1 MRYQNQSTHSKIMK
15 HIIVF
20 LLTVA
25 LFSFSIVTGRAEQ
38 PTELPSGTYNLSLTS
53 ESGGK
58 SNYPVRLT
66 TKINTQKGH
75 SSGDRAEVV
84 TDIVVEADYLGKLVG
99 QTAERYDKGEFFHG
113 YIVLSM
119 TLQWPEG
126 HYPEIMTYHLLG
138 NVSKHSATGEG
149 ASFRDSLLTS
159 AHENYQS
166 KTDRFKWTL
175 TPTQRQ
181 D

>member
-1 MRYQNQSTHSKIMK
+1 MK

-25 LFSFSIVTGRAEQ
+25 LLGFPIVTGRAEQ
-38 PTELPSGTYNLSLTS
+38 PTELPSGNYYLSLTS
-53 ESGGK
+53 QVRKEDELK
-58 SNYPVRLT
+58 NVPVRLT
-66 TKINTQKGH
+66 TKINTQKSS
-75 SSGDRAEVV
+75 SSGDRAVVV
-84 TDIVVEADYLGKLVG
+84 TDIVVEADYLGKLMG
-99 QTAERYDKGEFFHG
+99 QTVERYDKGELFHG

-166 KTDRFKWTL
+166 TTDRFKWTL

>member
-1 MRYQNQSTHSKIMK
+1 MK

-25 LFSFSIVTGRAEQ
+25 LLGFSIVTGRAEQ

-53 ESGGK
+53 ESRGK

-66 TKINTQKGH
+66 TKINTQKGY

-166 KTDRFKWTL
+166 KTDRLKWTL
-175 TPTQRQ
+175 TPTQPQ